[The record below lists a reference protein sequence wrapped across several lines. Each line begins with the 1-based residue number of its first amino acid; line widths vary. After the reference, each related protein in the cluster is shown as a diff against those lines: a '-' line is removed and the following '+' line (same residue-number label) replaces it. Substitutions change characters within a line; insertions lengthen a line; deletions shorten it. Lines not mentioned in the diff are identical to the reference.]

1 MPGGL
6 YTQSIHARYV
16 MTVLRIHLHRLS
28 PVFIVPPAGVLGGN
42 NFPSDN
48 STTGRDGIPCIDDR
62 QMSNSQESSACRDV
76 APTISNPWRLLKA
89 KAAAETEADAARIV
103 EERRIQRFVWSS
115 STMIKYVE

>member
-6 YTQSIHARYV
+6 YTLNQYTHV

-28 PVFIVPPAGVLGGN
+28 PVFIAPPAGVLGGN
-42 NFPSDN
+42 FPSDN
-48 STTGRDGIPCIDDR
+48 SPTGRDGILRITS

-76 APTISNPWRLLKA
+76 APTEAPKA

-103 EERRIQRFVWSS
+103 EERRI
-115 STMIKYVE
+115 